1 MISSTCVCSV
11 TKLCLILCNPM
22 DCSMPGFPVLH
33 CLPEYAQI
41 HVHWVGDAIQPSAAL
56 FSFCLQSFT
65 ASGPFPVSW
74 FFASGDQSTGA
85 SASASVLPMN
95 IRIDWFD
102 LLDVHGTLKSLL
114 QQHSSKTSVLWCSAK
129 ESGFMVQ
136 LSHPCMTTG
145 KIIVETMQSDVS
157 KVMSLLFNML
167 SRFIIVFFLRSNCLL
182 ILWLLSP
189 STVILEPRKIKSD
202 RMPWS

>member
-85 SASASVLPMN
+85 SASASVLPVN
-95 IRIDWFD
+95 IQGGVPLGLTG
-102 LLDVHGTLKSLL
+102 LLSLL
-114 QQHSSKTSVLWCSAK
+114 SKGLSRVFSSTTIWKHQLFGAQL
-129 ESGFMVQ
+129 MIQ
-136 LSHPCMTTG
+136 LSHPYTTAE
-145 KIIVETMQSDVS
+145 I
-157 KVMSLLFNML
+157 
-167 SRFIIVFFLRSNCLL
+167 
-182 ILWLLSP
+182 P
-189 STVILEPRKIKSD
+189 
-202 RMPWS
+202 

>member
-114 QQHSSKTSVLWCSAK
+114 QQHSSKTSVLPMNIQDWFPLGLTS
-129 ESGFMVQ
+129 
-136 LSHPCMTTG
+136 L
-145 KIIVETMQSDVS
+145 I
-157 KVMSLLFNML
+157 SLLSKGL
-167 SRFIIVFFLRSNCLL
+167 SRVFSTTVWKHQFFGSQPCLQPNSHTDT
-182 ILWLLSP
+182 WLLEKP
-189 STVILEPRKIKSD
+189 
-202 RMPWS
+202 